1 MKKVKTIYKNGSK
14 IIKFPDTEIEEYE
27 FHQYKKPISTND
39 IDINKIVV
47 LVSFPLLL
55 VNKIFKIGYKDGK
68 KN

>member
-47 LVSFPLLL
+47 SSKLPFA
-55 VNKIFKIGYKDGK
+55 FGK
-68 KN
+68 QDFLNWLQRR